1 MKLAKWSVAGVMIL
15 VLAGCV
21 SQDKYEALEKENT
34 DLSSKL
40 TTAMSDLDAA
50 KKKSDEQDKQLGE
63 LVGVRTENEQL
74 REKLDLYRKQQNPGL
89 EDTGKYNTTV
99 EEEYIH
105 NLLQVYDFKAQ
116 YFESWLDG
124 KVPGVTFKIKNKG
137 NRTLSEVDVTVYF
150 KDAEGNNIAEETYYP
165 VSDVSFDYKELK
177 PNYTFQLESDRF
189 YIAESVPEEWKSGN
203 AEIKITQI
211 EFKDQ

>member
-74 REKLDLYRKQQNPGL
+74 RAKLDLYRKQQNPDH

-99 EEEYIH
+99 EEEYIN

-116 YFESWLDG
+116 YFDSWLDG

-150 KDAEGNNIAEETYYP
+150 KDPEGNYIAEETYYP
-165 VSDVSFDYKELK
+165 VSDVGFDYKELK

-189 YIAESVPEEWKSGN
+189 YTAESVPAEWKSGN

-211 EFKDQ
+211 EFKD